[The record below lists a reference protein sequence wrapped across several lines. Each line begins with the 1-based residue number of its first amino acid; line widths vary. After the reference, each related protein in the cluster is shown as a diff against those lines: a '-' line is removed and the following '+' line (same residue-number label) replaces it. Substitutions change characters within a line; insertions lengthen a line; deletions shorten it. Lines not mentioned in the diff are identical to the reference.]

1 MKQNDEVEIIES
13 TKENS
18 SVDGNVEVVT
28 VNPVKKRKKWYEVLK
43 KIMKVRYKKPAF
55 IYLDGERGFKY
66 GSIILSNHEG
76 TDAPMSL
83 EIYSSHPT
91 RAWGAHEMNGSLKEL
106 YRYQTKVYYHEKKH
120 WNLFLARLFCL
131 LASPLTHLFY
141 RGLNLIST
149 YKDARFIKTIKESVS
164 TIKAG
169 ESVVIYPENSEKGY
183 LEQLEGIHLGFTLLG
198 ESLIKN
204 GIDAYIHPAYYRKSD
219 NVYIIDKPIRYSE
232 LSNGR
237 TRQQVADWVLN
248 RINQLGR
255 MEFDKEEVEAL
266 RQRKDD

>member
-1 MKQNDEVEIIES
+1 MELENEVEIVENIE
-13 TKENS
+13 KN
-18 SVDGNVEVVT
+18 DKNAEVVE

-43 KIMKVRYKKPAF
+43 KIMKIRYKKPAF
-55 IYLDGERGFKY
+55 IYLDRERGFKH

-106 YRYQTKVYYHEKKH
+106 YKYQTVVYYHQKKH
-120 WNLFLARLFCL
+120 WNLFLARVFCL

-149 YKDARFIKTIKESVS
+149 YRDGRFIKTIKESVQ
-164 TIKAG
+164 TIKGG
-169 ESVVIYPENSEKGY
+169 ESVVIYPEQSDNGY
-183 LEQLEGIHLGFTLLG
+183 LEQLEGLHLGFTLLG
-198 ESLIKN
+198 EALLKN
-204 GIDAYIHPAYYRKSD
+204 GIDACVYPSYYRKSD
-219 NVYIIDKPIRYSE
+219 NVYIIDKPIKYSVLKE
-232 LSNGR
+232 GR
-237 TRQQVADWVLN
+237 TREQVAEFILN
-248 RINQLGR
+248 RINELGR
-255 MEFDKEEVEAL
+255 MQFDSAEVEKL